1 MTQLLQAVLPT
12 LTKIE
17 TFESQQACLT
27 ALSQV
32 FYDCL
37 GPDNVI
43 CFELVPETRGTLKRS
58 PTVFGNLKREEEAGQ
73 ILQTLSV
80 RGMLSDFIRHW
91 QVVLENDAPSWITL
105 PGSRQTPDFSQF
117 LQNEEIKAFIFLP
130 IAYHAERYAAY
141 FINYHDDMPHHLPDL
156 KELEACTLLIGTYL
170 QRQFQHGKK
179 SVRRQKQMAVAHTL
193 YGQAA
198 IQFVGQVELLQ
209 AHLRSIF
216 ADEIPTAVV
225 NQLNRVKHSVFSVM
239 RDLVIN
245 AAGDMLVDFD
255 NMSLGEALQATA
267 SALERAWPEGT
278 TVQIDISRI
287 PPLIEKQPLA
297 LKEILYTL
305 ILELIGNAIKHGGPA
320 SYISVEP
327 VYHDYTIYL
336 QVLDHGRGFELQEH
350 GLSPHGLGFWQTYIE
365 EYLNGS
371 FHIASQPQFGTAVQ
385 VEIPVIL

>member
-17 TFESQQACLT
+17 TFQSQQAYLT

-32 FYDCL
+32 FHDCL
-37 GPDNVI
+37 GADNVI
-43 CFELVPETRGTLKRS
+43 CFELVPETRGTLKR
-58 PTVFGNLKREEEAGQ
+58 PPYVFGTLKQAKEAAQ
-73 ILQTLSV
+73 ILQPLSI

-91 QVVLENDAPSWITL
+91 QIVLEKDAPSWGSIT
-105 PGSRQTPDFSQF
+105 GAQQTPDFSHF
-117 LQNEEIKAFIFLP
+117 LQSEEIQTFIFLP
-130 IAYHAERYAAY
+130 VAYQDERFAAY
-141 FINYHDDMPHHLPDL
+141 FLNYRGDFPHNLPDI
-156 KELEACTLLIGTYL
+156 KELEVCTLLIGAYF
-170 QRQFQHGKK
+170 QRHFQHGKQ

-209 AHLRSIF
+209 AHLQSVF
-216 ADEIPTAVV
+216 NDEIPTAVI
-225 NQLNRVKHSVFSVM
+225 NQLNHVKHSVFSVM

-278 TVQIDISRI
+278 AVQIDICRI
-287 PPLIEKQPLA
+287 PPLIERQPLA

-320 SYISVEP
+320 PYISVD
-327 VYHDYTIYL
+327 VASHDYTIYL
-336 QVLDHGRGFELQEH
+336 QVLDHGCGFDLQEH
-350 GLSPHGLGFWQTYIE
+350 ALSPHGLGFWESYIE